1 MFGSLTDDAAD
12 ATSVM
17 TVPFAVPA
25 FTFTIRVNVAVVNP
39 NISTLLQTTL
49 PVPPPAGV
57 TQLHP
62 AGAANPARVVFAG
75 ITVTNVALSA
85 ALGPLFVSTCVY
97 VRLLPAA
104 TGFGDAL
111 LVTLKSAV
119 ETTLAMSVAVS
130 LRKFASPPPA
140 TTAVLVKVAGA
151 AGDTMAFTVIDG

>member
-1 MFGSLTDDAAD
+1 
-12 ATSVM
+12 M

-62 AGAANPARVVFAG
+62 AGAANPTNVVFTG

-130 LRKFASPPPA
+130 FKRFASPPPP
-140 TTAVLVKVAGA
+140 TTAVLTTVDGA
-151 AGDTMAFTVIDG
+151 DCETLAFSVIDG